1 VPSLP
6 THTRTTVRRAVH
18 GPAPRQRPGRD
29 RRAAHIVVLGDLA
42 LDVVVA
48 PGRALVAGSDVAGSV
63 SLRQGGS
70 AATTARVLAGLGL
83 RATLVAAVG
92 RDPIGRALVRD
103 LSAAGV
109 TVRAARPGV
118 GRTARIAV
126 VLSGGERSFVAD
138 RGLADALAPE
148 HLSESWFAAVR
159 ALHLPAYSL
168 LTEPLASAA
177 GRAVELT
184 RSNGGAISVDLAST
198 EPLLAGGRRK
208 ALALIDAIAP
218 DLLFATAAEAHA
230 LLGGAGPDALL
241 RLAPTAVVKRG
252 SAGATVV
259 ARRDVAGAGV
269 LRFDV
274 ATRPLPPVDPT
285 GGGDAF
291 DAGFL
296 SVWATATASE
306 RNSVAILRRAAVA
319 ANQAAARLLAG
330 ARSELAL
337 S

>member
-1 VPSLP
+1 
-6 THTRTTVRRAVH
+6 VRH
-18 GPAPRQRPGRD
+18 PGRGL
-29 RRAAHIVVLGDLA
+29 RPAHVVVLGDLA

-48 PGRALVAGSDVAGSV
+48 PGRALASGSDVPGTV
-63 SLRQGGS
+63 SFRQGGS
-70 AATTARVLAGLGL
+70 AATTARVLADLGL

-92 RDPIGRALVRD
+92 RDAIGRALVRE
-103 LSAAGV
+103 LAAGGV
-109 TVRAARPGV
+109 TVRAARPAGR
-118 GRTARIAV
+118 RTARIGV
-126 VLSGGERSFVAD
+126 VLDGGERSFVAD
-138 RGLADALAPE
+138 RGVADELSPE
-148 HLSESWFAAVR
+148 LLRDGWFAAVR

-168 LTEPLASAA
+168 VAEPLASAA
-177 GRAVELT
+177 RRAAELT

-198 EPLLAGGRRK
+198 EPLLARGRRA
-208 ALALIDAIAP
+208 ALALMAGIAP

-230 LLGGAGPDALL
+230 LLGAAAPDGLL

-259 ARRDVAGAGV
+259 ARRDVAGGGV

-274 ATRPLPPVDPT
+274 ATRPLPRVDPT

-296 SVWATATASE
+296 SVWATAEASE
-306 RNSVAILRRAAVA
+306 RGSAALLRRAAVA
-319 ANQAAARLLAG
+319 ANQAAARLLTSV
-330 ARSELAL
+330 RSELVL